1 MTDYTEDEQRLID
14 ASEWPTTAELATA
27 DAMIVHGARLAMT
40 MQADA
45 DVLSRRF
52 FRMDKTDPGY
62 RDAARAYGDSVVHMI
77 AEAQATIAIA
87 KVQEKDRAAADEL
100 ARTLWIYTE
109 DGGLLHE
116 LMFDYLDARGIDS
129 QAMWSLAERSAS

>member
-1 MTDYTEDEQRLID
+1 MTDYTEDEQKLID
-14 ASEWPTTAELATA
+14 ATEWPTTADLATA

-40 MQADA
+40 MQADT
-45 DVLSRRF
+45 DILSKRY
-52 FRMDKTDPGY
+52 FRMDRSDPGH
-62 RDAARAYGDSVVHMI
+62 RDAARAYMQSVVHMI
-77 AEAQATIAIA
+77 AEAQVTIAIA

-116 LMFDYLDARGIDS
+116 LMFDYLQDRGVDA
-129 QAMWSLAERSAS
+129 QAMWDLAERSAS